1 MFTINPS
8 IECYSYRS
16 MLSYFL
22 NKKLK
27 TYFNILYVYPNIYY
41 FWGSLYLLG
50 DSCYCFVSFSFNWK
64 DSQQNI
70 LSVFFIER
78 HFYFAFVFLIAA
90 YNILG
95 WQFFVPALCVC
106 CPTPFGFPDL

>member
-1 MFTINPS
+1 MFTQIS
-8 IECYSYRS
+8 TISGVLYI
-16 MLSYFL
+16 FL
-22 NKKLK
+22 GIHVTALCHLVLTGRTASK
-27 TYFNILYVYPNIYY
+27 TF
-41 FWGSLYLLG
+41 FH
-50 DSCYCFVSFSFNWK
+50 F
-64 DSQQNI
+64 
-70 LSVFFIER
+70 FFIER